1 MYSRYA
7 IGSGNAFSLI
17 AIVTKP
23 LGNPVLLTTPRQDC
37 GQPAP
42 SPDGTM
48 VAMICVGGTGLQS
61 TRLEVAP
68 LVGTKLGAPRTL
80 VNNCLCSA
88 PEWAPDGSGLVYY
101 NTADASGHFE
111 PVLDQRGAVGN
122 AVGAAPG
129 DHQPGLRRVVATL
142 LVAPCDSAG
151 DVPLIR

>member
-1 MYSRYA
+1 
-7 IGSGNAFSLI
+7 
-17 AIVTKP
+17 
-23 LGNPVLLTTPRQDC
+23 PVLLTTPKQDC

-88 PEWAPDGSGLVYY
+88 PGSAPDGSGLVYY

-111 PVLDQRGAVGN
+111 LYWIKGALGATPSAPPQVPTSLVCEPSSPPSWSPLSSVPVMPR
-122 AVGAAPG
+122 
-129 DHQPGLRRVVATL
+129 
-142 LVAPCDSAG
+142 
-151 DVPLIR
+151 